1 MPAWRPDRGVQV
13 APGPVRPPTYDSC
26 NFAAHPASSPKAA
39 TSALRL
45 KVAFR
50 LFGWGFLFGSS
61 AVVAV
66 GYFGFSAA
74 VKAQYSQ
81 TCTAPRYLRN
91 AIVLTGTLAVA
102 SATDIHVRAY
112 SRSTANR

>member
-1 MPAWRPDRGVQV
+1 MCGLF
-13 APGPVRPPTYDSC
+13 GFS
-26 NFAAHPASSPKAA
+26 ASSPKAA

-66 GYFGFSAA
+66 GYFGFSAV
-74 VKAQYSQ
+74 VKPASQ
-81 TCTAPRYLRN
+81 PSRLRREASQPR
-91 AIVLTGTLAVA
+91 LA
-102 SATDIHVRAY
+102 
-112 SRSTANR
+112 